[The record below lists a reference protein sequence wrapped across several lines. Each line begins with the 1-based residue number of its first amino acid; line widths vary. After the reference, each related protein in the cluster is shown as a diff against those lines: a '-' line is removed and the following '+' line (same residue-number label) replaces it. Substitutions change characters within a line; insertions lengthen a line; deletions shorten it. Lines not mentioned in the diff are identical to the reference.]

1 MRTSVFAFLIALFC
15 VATLPAQAENP
26 CLAADPGG
34 AELQLAS
41 SDSGIGGTGLSGDE
55 SGIGGTGRSDK
66 DESGI
71 GGTGYDAGDE
81 SGIGG
86 TGIYGTITAFGS
98 ICVNGLRI
106 HYDDE
111 TPVSVDGASAS
122 PGELAVGQV
131 VAVEATGDGSEL
143 RASKV
148 SVESALTGPI
158 TSLDYEKNVLT
169 VMGQRV
175 IVPEAFGEERFPL
188 EVGMRATVDGLRRG
202 DGAVDANRIA
212 KPSAD
217 QPDSV
222 SGIVRWVKRGV
233 VEIGGIRVRVDDSR
247 RTRLEDGHFARASGS
262 WNGERRTFDRSVVT
276 ASPLL
281 GAAAK
286 QLSVEGYVQRLPGDD
301 RVWVSGVEVDRTTLD
316 RAIGTSERPERVRI
330 SGRRDKIGR
339 LRVERVHRVD
349 RPTVRRDFEQARRV
363 ESERRKK
370 PPKPEN
376 VRKVRPRPPDRP
388 RIEKPPERPPRPERP
403 EPVDRPPLIDY
414 ERLRTMD

>member
-1 MRTSVFAFLIALFC
+1 MRTSVFAFLLALFC
-15 VATLPAQAENP
+15 VATLPAHAENP

-41 SDSGIGGTGLSGDE
+41 SESGIGGTGLSGDE
-55 SGIGGTGRSDK
+55 SGIGGTGHSGT
-66 DESGI
+66 DESGL

-98 ICVNGLRI
+98 ICVNGLRV

-111 TPVSVDGASAS
+111 TSVSVDGESAS
-122 PGELAVGQV
+122 SGELAVGQV
-131 VAVEATGDGSEL
+131 VAVEATGEGSEL
-143 RASKV
+143 QASKV
-148 SVESALTGPI
+148 SIESALTGPI

-169 VMGQRV
+169 IMGQRV
-175 IVPEAFGEERFPL
+175 IVPEDFGEKRLPL

-202 DGAVDANRIA
+202 DGAVDANRVA
-212 KPSAD
+212 KASAD

-247 RTRLEDGHFARASGS
+247 RTSLEDGHFARASGS
-262 WNGERRTFDRSVVT
+262 WNGERRTFDRSLVT
-276 ASPLL
+276 GSLLL
-281 GAAAK
+281 GAAAN
-286 QLSVEGYVQRLPGDD
+286 QLSVEGYVQRFPGDD
-301 RVWVSGVEVDRTTLD
+301 RVWVSGVEVDHSTLD
-316 RAIGTSERPERVRI
+316 GVIETPDRVRI

-339 LRVERVHRVD
+339 LRVERIHRVE
-349 RPTVRRDFEQARRV
+349 RPGVRRDFERARRV
-363 ESERRKK
+363 EPDRKK
-370 PPKPEN
+370 QPSKP
-376 VRKVRPRPPDRP
+376 VKPRKHRDRPPDRP

-403 EPVDRPPLIDY
+403 EPIDRPTVIDVDRLDIRD
-414 ERLRTMD
+414 